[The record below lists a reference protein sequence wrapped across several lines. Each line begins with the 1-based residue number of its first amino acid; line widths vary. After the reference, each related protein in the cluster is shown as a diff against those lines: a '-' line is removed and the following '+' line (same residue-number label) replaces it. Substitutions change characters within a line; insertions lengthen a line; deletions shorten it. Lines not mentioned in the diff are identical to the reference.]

1 MITRWIYDIEIYPN
15 LFLLVAKNVFNG
27 TIRKFQVSQYQDD
40 RQLLQEWLSIEVTEM
55 VGFNNL
61 FYDYPVLHNAVTKLW
76 SEKGSV
82 FCNQCYKFSKE
93 LIGGKRSYI
102 KDDEYYFKQIDLFKI
117 NHYDNKARI
126 TSLKLLEF
134 NLRLENIQ
142 ELPYKFDIVLT
153 KEQIDIVVDY
163 CVNDVLAT
171 ELLYKETLS
180 EINLREKLSPVYS
193 IDFTNYNSAKL
204 GEHIFIQ
211 KLIKSLGEEVV
222 YDIIETDSLYAI
234 LCIVQNMLLKL
245 NITCFLK
252 DNLID
257 LINVNPQIELNRS
270 GFTPN
275 WKEEKIWQ

>member
-1 MITRWIYDIEIYPN
+1 M
-15 LFLLVAKNVFNG
+15 NV
-27 TIRKFQVSQYQDD
+27 
-40 RQLLQEWLSIEVTEM
+40 
-55 VGFNNL
+55 
-61 FYDYPVLHNAVTKLW
+61 
-76 SEKGSV
+76 
-82 FCNQCYKFSKE
+82 
-93 LIGGKRSYI
+93 
-102 KDDEYYFKQIDLFKI
+102 
-117 NHYDNKARI
+117 
-126 TSLKLLEF
+126 KLLEF

-222 YDIIETDSLYAI
+222 YDIIETDYGSKRVIKNTKRDSIDFKDVVFDYI
-234 LCIVQNMLLKL
+234 TFTTKPFQQLLKWFKTKVITETNGVFSEIPFDELIILDSYYNVETKNKKQKTL
-245 NITCFLK
+245 NVLYKGLQYDFGVGG
-252 DNLID
+252 
-257 LINVNPQIELNRS
+257 VNCAPSL
-270 GFTPN
+270 
-275 WKEEKIWQ
+275 